1 MYIFPPATNC
11 QPQHPWLQWRSLL
24 SEVEAEAEH
33 KAEAEETSEV
43 AEVHPIM
50 LEGLMRGPVL
60 INKDQIGGRNIQMTP
75 QKALASNI
83 TSTGNLHIFADESRI
98 ARGGI
103 LFHHLQGTDK

>member
-33 KAEAEETSEV
+33 KAVAEETSEV

-50 LEGLMRGPVL
+50 LEGLMRGPVQ
-60 INKDQIGGRNIQMTP
+60 ISKDQIGGRNIQMTP
-75 QKALASNI
+75 QRACVSNI
-83 TSTGNLHIFADESRI
+83 TSMENLHTFAGVSKI

-103 LFHHLQGTDK
+103 LLRHLQRTDK